1 MSYKA
6 LHNNAPIEAVEV
18 ATVLAS
24 RWLMEELRRIGER
37 AGGGE
42 SVSLVIEDQKIY
54 ERFVSVSVKCSCGA
68 IVKVSSSSIDDALD
82 GLLQQIENLE
92 Q

>member
-1 MSYKA
+1 MSFEMSHK
-6 LHNNAPIEAVEV
+6 NTSIEAVEV

-42 SVSLVIEDQKIY
+42 SVCLTIEDQKMF
-54 ERFVSVSVKCSCGA
+54 EHFVSVRVKCRCGA
-68 IVKVSSSSIDDALD
+68 IIKVSSSSVDDALL
-82 GLLQQIENLE
+82 GLLQQIRDLE
-92 Q
+92 